1 MQMLALHKNQL
12 IHPYEDLP
20 NLRASR
26 TDNRFLFLDRKQR
39 KKRRPEITDRRFRF
53 LHWNQRERTTQFSL
67 LLLLEQLLLEQLLL
81 QLQFLQ
87 LPLLQQ
93 QLLRWFR
100 KAL

>member
-1 MQMLALHKNQL
+1 MQTLALHKNQL
-12 IHPYEDLP
+12 IHPYQYLS
-20 NLRASR
+20 NLIATR
-26 TDNRFLFLDRKQR
+26 TDSRSLFLDRKQR
-39 KKRRPEITDRRFRF
+39 KKRRPEIIDRRFRF

-67 LLLLEQLLLEQLLL
+67 LLLLEQLLL